1 MNEFNLKEVSERLK
15 SLREMSDVTVEE
27 MAEYLGKTA
36 EDYSTYETGTVDMSF
51 NFLYNCAKKLK
62 VDITDII
69 TGESARLNAFEVTRA
84 GEGMKITRRQ
94 GFMYR
99 HLAGNLRGRLSEP
112 FVVTAPYDANE
123 VTKPIKLSTHEGQEL
138 DYILDGALKV
148 NIDGHETVLNVGD
161 SVYYDS
167 SKPHGMIAIGGK
179 PCKFIAVVM
188 NK

>member
-15 SLREMSDVTVEE
+15 SLREMSDVTVED
-27 MAEYLGKTA
+27 MAACLGIAVAEYSK
-36 EDYSTYETGTVDMSF
+36 YETGTVDMSF
-51 NFLYNCAKKLK
+51 NFLYNCAKKLN

-112 FVVTAPYDANE
+112 FVVTAPYDE
-123 VTKPIKLSTHEGQEL
+123 SEETKPIKLSSHEGQEL
-138 DYILDGALKV
+138 DYVLEGALKV
-148 NIDGHETVLNVGD
+148 NIDGHETVLNAGD

-167 SKPHGMIAIGGK
+167 TKPHGMVAIGGK
-179 PCKFIAVVM
+179 LCKFIAVVM